1 MELSEVI
8 QKRYSVRGYK
18 PDPVEEEK
26 LLAVLEAARQA
37 PTAGNR
43 QRFQLIVIHT
53 KGREEELGR
62 IYGAEWFVQA
72 PIVICACR
80 YPMDPERKRKDYTD
94 VDIGIVVDH
103 LILKAAELGLGTC
116 WIGAFDPRSRA
127 RCWACPTRSSR
138 WSLHRWA
145 TPMPHPGARIV
156 NRCPNWSAT
165 SIGEE
170 NNGKSPTRSR
180 YGKI

>member
-72 PIVICACR
+72 PVVICACR

-116 WIGAFDPRSRA
+116 WIGAFDPQV
-127 RCWACPTRSSR
+127 TRQV
-138 WSLHRWA
+138 LGLPDEIEPVVF
-145 TPMPHPGARIV
+145 TPLGYPDAPPRGTDRKPLSELV
-156 NRCPNWSAT
+156 
-165 SIGEE
+165 
-170 NNGKSPTRSR
+170 R
-180 YGKI
+180 YEHW

>member
-1 MELSEVI
+1 MELSDII
-8 QKRYSVRGYK
+8 QQRYSVRGYK

-53 KGREEELGR
+53 EGREEELGR
-62 IYGAEWFVQA
+62 IYGREWFVQA

-80 YPMDPERKRKDYTD
+80 YPMDPERQRKDYTD

-116 WIGAFDPRSRA
+116 WIGAFDPDV
-127 RCWACPTRSSR
+127 TREV
-138 WSLHRWA
+138 LGLPDEVEPVVF
-145 TPMPHPGARIV
+145 TPLGYPDAPPRGTDRKPLSELV
-156 NRCPNWSAT
+156 
-165 SIGEE
+165 
-170 NNGKSPTRSR
+170 R
-180 YGKI
+180 YEHW

>member
-1 MELSEVI
+1 MELSKVM

-26 LLAVLEAARQA
+26 LVAVLEAARQV

-43 QRFQLIVIHT
+43 QRFQLVVIHT

-116 WIGAFDPRSRA
+116 WIGAFDPTV
-127 RCWACPTRSSR
+127 TRQVLGLPDEVEPVIFTPLGYPDAPPR
-138 WSLHRWA
+138 GTDRKSLSEL
-145 TPMPHPGARIV
+145 V
-156 NRCPNWSAT
+156 
-165 SIGEE
+165 
-170 NNGKSPTRSR
+170 R
-180 YGKI
+180 YEHW